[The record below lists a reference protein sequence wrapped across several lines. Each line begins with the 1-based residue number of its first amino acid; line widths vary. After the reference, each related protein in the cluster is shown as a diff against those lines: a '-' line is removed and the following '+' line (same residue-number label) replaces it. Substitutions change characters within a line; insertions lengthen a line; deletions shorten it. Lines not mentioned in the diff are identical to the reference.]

1 MSTGLDAVGIA
12 AAIGRGV
19 AFLAARQLPSG
30 ELPVLASGKPDP
42 SVFPTAL
49 AAYSLSFAP
58 EAAAV
63 CARALDFLVAE
74 MDPRALWRHWP
85 RTHPH
90 HHQLPPDTD
99 DTACASLA
107 LARAGRPFPDNRAR
121 LLANRNRQGLFRT
134 WIFTT
139 AQWRHPLVTWRFF
152 RRTSARPSDADAVV
166 NANAL
171 FYLGM
176 RDETIVPATYL
187 IDVVLRGREAAC
199 DKWYDNPFAV
209 WYFLA
214 RALGRL
220 GAGELISTKIEA
232 ATPATA
238 LDAALAACAL
248 ASCGRPADVTPLLA
262 QQLPSG
268 GWPAAALY
276 HGGRLRRAD
285 GSYAEPH
292 PDAPRWG
299 SEELTTA
306 FAIEALARHRGQGSE
321 AR

>member
-1 MSTGLDAVGIA
+1 MSTGPD
-12 AAIGRGV
+12 AAIDRGV

-49 AAYSLSFAP
+49 AAYSLSFAH

-63 CARALDFLVAE
+63 CARAVDFLVME
-74 MDPRALWRHWP
+74 MDSRALWRHWP

-90 HHQLPPDTD
+90 HHQLPPDLD
-99 DTACASLA
+99 DTSCASLA

-134 WIFTT
+134 WIFTA
-139 AQWRHPLVTWRFF
+139 AQWRHPLVTWQFF
-152 RRTSARPSDADAVV
+152 RRTSARPSDVDAVV

-171 FYLGM
+171 FYLGL
-176 RDETIVPATYL
+176 RDETRAAAAYL
-187 IDVVLRGREAAC
+187 LDVVRQNREAAC

-214 RALGRL
+214 RALGAE
-220 GAGELISTKIEA
+220 AGEMIAEKIDN

-248 ASCGRPADVTPLLA
+248 ASCGRVADVAPLLA

-268 GWPAAALY
+268 GWPTAALY
-276 HGGRLRRAD
+276 HGGRLRRRD

-299 SEELTTA
+299 SEELTTT
-306 FAIEALARHRGQGSE
+306 FAIEALARHRSGG
-321 AR
+321 R